1 MTPTLTPSGNISIS
15 VCSFFL
21 RNVLNIVPR
30 RNDILR
36 AKGILPPKDEKKDDE
51 LEDAF
56 VDMVRA
62 RQTKLDS
69 LDNKDLDEL
78 DELEDLEDD
87 QILNEYRYSV
97 CPRETF
103 GCSHV
108 LTWKQTQTYDGNAST
123 SCQGKVW

>member
-1 MTPTLTPSGNISIS
+1 MDDNAKSYSLRHQVRGIFFISNFFSFPQTNTPSHTKWTIPTLILNGNSETIKYVSNKSNSI
-15 VCSFFL
+15 
-21 RNVLNIVPR
+21 I

-36 AKGILPPKDEKKDDE
+36 AKGILPPKDEDKDDK

-62 RQTKLDS
+62 RQEKLDS

-87 QILNEYRYSV
+87 QILNQYR
-97 CPRETF
+97 
-103 GCSHV
+103 
-108 LTWKQTQTYDGNAST
+108 
-123 SCQGKVW
+123 

>member
-1 MTPTLTPSGNISIS
+1 MVRYMQVAFCFFFSTKHGNH
-15 VCSFFL
+15 
-21 RNVLNIVPR
+21 

-36 AKGILPPKDEKKDDE
+36 SKGILPPKDTEKDDR

-62 RQTKLDS
+62 RQAKLDD

-87 QILNEYRYSV
+87 RILDEYR
-97 CPRETF
+97 
-103 GCSHV
+103 
-108 LTWKQTQTYDGNAST
+108 
-123 SCQGKVW
+123 